1 MGTETARHIEL
12 DGCYNFRDLGG
23 YAARDGCTVRQG
35 RLFRSDALHH
45 LTGEDVTRIR
55 EELGL
60 RLVIDVRSEHEVRST
75 PPSPLVEPPVRYHN
89 VPFFSS
95 EGPRMSA
102 ADRGRRRSSGRAR
115 RHLGDRYFELLAGG
129 GKQVAR
135 MLELIAAADE
145 PAVFHCAAGKDRT
158 GMLSAVILG
167 LLGVSERDIIEDYAL
182 TSRNIERIVDRLF
195 ETPSYQSTL
204 DTLPPE
210 TLHANP
216 QSMESLLALVRE
228 EWGSMLG
235 YAEWCGVLP
244 ATLAQLDAAL
254 LDRA

>member
-1 MGTETARHIEL
+1 
-12 DGCYNFRDLGG
+12 
-23 YAARDGCTVRQG
+23 
-35 RLFRSDALHH
+35 
-45 LTGEDVTRIR
+45 
-55 EELGL
+55 
-60 RLVIDVRSEHEVRST
+60 
-75 PPSPLVEPPVRYHN
+75 
-89 VPFFSS
+89 
-95 EGPRMSA
+95 
-102 ADRGRRRSSGRAR
+102 
-115 RHLGDRYFELLAGG
+115 
-129 GKQVAR
+129 
-135 MLELIAAADE
+135 
-145 PAVFHCAAGKDRT
+145 
-158 GMLSAVILG
+158 MLSAVILG